1 MPSRRK
7 PLDTPP
13 SLQLRTCFQCRQ
25 PPGTDVQLKRC
36 AGCAD
41 VVYCSKECQK
51 AAWPKHKEICRP
63 IVKDRKGSTSD
74 RTELVVRRY
83 GYRNAIEFHQALK
96 DFIEA
101 NHWAFQTFAKALAL
115 MQGDSASDSDEAF
128 SKMLQVNLLCSKN
141 SRQLNPACSFVMS
154 SYRWIA
160 PDDFR
165 SEARNA
171 EEWARAGSLR
181 ELATERYK
189 KNLEFKALRTIV
201 FRVAAVGM
209 CDLYFYAQYRCTL
222 PILDLAP
229 QDIASLP
236 AMVEDVFAITKA
248 SINADMAF
256 KCGCDDTSDY
266 MPLPGH
272 FVQKHKSWVWEA
284 SFSSWDTLMENGRR
298 CWELDLV
305 IDVLS
310 RLKSGYAIPDI
321 LGIVQLL

>member
-13 SLQLRTCFQCRQ
+13 SLKLRTCFQCRQ

-41 VVYCSKECQK
+41 VVYCSKE
-51 AAWPKHKEICRP
+51 EICRP
-63 IVKDRKGSTSD
+63 IVKDTKGPTSLE
-74 RTELVVRRY
+74 RTELV
-83 GYRNAIEFHQALK
+83 FHQALK

-101 NHWAFQTFAKALAL
+101 NHRAFQTFAKALAL
-115 MQGDSASDSDEAF
+115 MQGDSASDSDEAL
-128 SKMLQVNLLCSKN
+128 SRMLEVDLLCSKN
-141 SRQLNPACSFVMS
+141 SRQLNPTCSFVMS
-154 SYRWIA
+154 SYRWVTL
-160 PDDFR
+160 DDFR
-165 SEARNA
+165 SEANNA

-189 KNLEFKALRTIV
+189 KNPEFKALRTIV

-209 CDLYFYAQYRCTL
+209 YDLYFYAQYRRTL
-222 PILDLAP
+222 PILDPAP

-256 KCGCDDTSDY
+256 KRVDDDTSDY
-266 MPLPGH
+266 LPLPGR
-272 FVQKHKSWVWEA
+272 FVRKHKSWVWEA
-284 SFSSWDTLMENGRR
+284 SFSSWDTLMANGRR

-321 LGIVQLL
+321 LGIVQML